1 MSNESKNFVDNSEL
15 VEYLKGRKNVQ
26 TEVEMKSIM
35 NKIYECIAMNSKLFY
50 AFNTSV
56 PPIKNELG
64 EDVFDESAD
73 KKLALIYSEKAE
85 AYLPIYT
92 TIEESK
98 NRGNTEQFPYIE
110 QIDFEKYADI
120 VLNPDKKIEGL
131 VINPFTD
138 NLVLSKNKVQHLLN
152 KKLELTKVVV
162 ETPVTPIIEPV
173 VDVIVEKQV
182 VQPTVATTV
191 VTEPLVES
199 TVTTVND
206 ESVVSKITGKAS
218 ISATSGVYVK
228 NANSKSKRRKG
239 ILINEYDLRI
249 LEYNILPNRVVKA
262 ACNFAKQHDN
272 IIALW
277 VFDKRYYL
285 ENDNTQYLAQLFVV
299 EDSCVTEQE
308 KTELYS
314 AIKEEMLMNSN
325 ANEIHVE
332 SIDAQKDDYVRKNA
346 ILPFYQKINIAGK
359 YEVINNVHEEVVKE
373 ENEVVTEVDT
383 ETINTIGWDS
393 IEAEFF
399 RVYPTQINPKHYA
412 PLIKWKFGGP
422 DPLDGINI
430 YDAGDFWHFVTLGLT
445 ELYDKES
452 QNKEISGYGF
462 EFTYKLKKGCYDNE
476 EAEIKAACA
485 LLQQLGKI
493 VVVDK
498 AIIKPNEYLY
508 TGQTTGIDSASRSK
522 ITGFIT
528 MADNVVNTINT
539 PNGKVEF
546 LQLIGVTDSELK
558 AIMEKKINV
567 RELYGAIPSD
577 VTDYMRS
584 AIEI

>member
-1 MSNESKNFVDNSEL
+1 MSNESKNFIDNSEL
-15 VEYLKGRKNVQ
+15 IEYLKSRKNVQ
-26 TEVEMKSIM
+26 TEVEMKSVM
-35 NKIYECIAMNSKLFY
+35 GKIYECVAMKSNLFY
-50 AFNTSV
+50 AFNSSI
-56 PPIKNELG
+56 PPIKNEKG

-110 QIDFEKYADI
+110 QQDFEKYANI
-120 VLNPDKKIEGL
+120 VLNPEFKIEGL

-138 NLVLSKNKVQHLLN
+138 NLILSKSKIQHLLN
-152 KKLELTKVVV
+152 KKLEIAQTKVEPIVESISEKDVV
-162 ETPVTPIIEPV
+162 EPV
-173 VDVIVEKQV
+173 
-182 VQPTVATTV
+182 
-191 VTEPLVES
+191 LG
-199 TVTTVND
+199 TVND
-206 ESVVSKITGKAS
+206 ETVVSKITGKAS
-218 ISATSGVYVK
+218 LSATSGVYVK
-228 NANSKSKRRKG
+228 NANSKNKRKRG

-249 LEYNILPNRVVKA
+249 LEYNILPNRVTKA
-262 ACNFAKQHDN
+262 ACNFAKQHDD
-272 IIALW
+272 ITAMW

-299 EDSCVTEQE
+299 EDECVNEQE
-308 KTELYS
+308 RKELYD

-325 ANEIHVE
+325 ANEVHVE
-332 SIDAQKDDYVRKNA
+332 SIDIQKDDYVRKNA
-346 ILPFYQKINIAGK
+346 ILPFYQKINLNGQ
-359 YEVINNVHEEVVKE
+359 YELINNVKE
-373 ENEVVTEVDT
+373 EIKVEE
-383 ETINTIGWDS
+383 EKEEIKEEELQPNTIGWDS

-399 RVYPTQINPKHYA
+399 RVYPDQVNPKHYA

-422 DPLDGINI
+422 DPLDGINV
-430 YDAGDFWHFVTLGLT
+430 YDAGEFWHFVTLGLT
-445 ELYDKES
+445 ELYDKEND
-452 QNKEISGYGF
+452 NKDISGYGF

-476 EAEIKAACA
+476 EDEIKAACA

-508 TGQTTGIDSASRSK
+508 TGQTEGIDSKGRSK

-528 MADNVVNTINT
+528 MPDSKVNIINT
-539 PNGKVEF
+539 PNGRVEF

-577 VTDYMRS
+577 VTDYMRKS
-584 AIEI
+584 IEI